1 MDILYLDNH
10 LLVVRK
16 PAGLLIQG
24 DHTADK
30 NLLDMGKAYLK
41 GAFGKPGNVFLGL
54 VHRLDRPV
62 SGVVVF
68 ARTSV
73 AARRLSDQFRRRT
86 VEKHYIA
93 LVEGKVVK
101 TGRLVHHI
109 ARRQTKSRIVSHA
122 GQRAELSFE
131 RLAYRHGISCIRVN
145 LATGRH
151 HQIRVQFAH
160 IGHPIVGDFK
170 YGSRK
175 PFPNRAI
182 GLHAQALRVTHPTK
196 KERMTFEAEPESFWP
211 VIYLPVSMRGPN
223 KDIP

>member
-10 LLVVRK
+10 LLVARK
-16 PAGLLIQG
+16 PAGMLIQG
-24 DHTADK
+24 DHTADE
-30 NLLDMGKAYLK
+30 NLLDAGKAFLK
-41 GAFGKPGNVFLGL
+41 VAFDKPGNVFLGL

-68 ARTSV
+68 ARTST

-86 VEKHYIA
+86 VEKCYVA
-93 LVEGKVVK
+93 LVEGRVAK

-109 ARRQTKSRIVSHA
+109 ARRQTKSRIVSRG

-131 RLAYRHGISCIRVN
+131 RLAYRRGLSHIRVN

-151 HQIRVQFAH
+151 HQIRVQCAH
-160 IGHPIVGDFK
+160 IGHPILGDFK

-182 GLHAQALRVTHPTK
+182 ALHARAIRVTHPTK
-196 KERMTFEAEPESFWP
+196 KERLTFEAAPESFWP
-211 VIYLPVSMRGPN
+211 EGFTHPSRGSS
-223 KDIP
+223 

>member
-10 LLVVRK
+10 LLVARK

-24 DHTADK
+24 DHTADE
-30 NLLDMGKAYLK
+30 NLLDLGKAYLK
-41 GAFGKPGNVFLGL
+41 IAFDKPGNVFLGL

-68 ARTSV
+68 ARTST

-86 VEKHYIA
+86 AKKRYVA
-93 LVEGKVVK
+93 LVEGKVAK
-101 TGRLVHHI
+101 TGRLVHGI

-131 RLAYRHGISCIRVN
+131 RLAYRRGLSHIRVN

-160 IGHPIVGDFK
+160 IGHPILGDFK

-182 GLHAQALRVTHPTK
+182 ALHAQSISVTHPTK
-196 KERMTFEAEPESFWP
+196 RERMTFEAEIESFWP
-211 VIYLPVSMRGPN
+211 KKLF
-223 KDIP
+223 

>member
-1 MDILYLDNH
+1 MDIFYLDNH

-24 DHTADK
+24 DHTADE

-41 GAFGKPGNVFLGL
+41 VAFGKPGNVFLGL

-182 GLHAQALRVTHPTK
+182 GLHAQAIRVTHPTK
-196 KERMTFEAEPESFWP
+196 KTRMTFEAEPESFWP
-211 VIYLPVSMRGPN
+211 VIYPPS
-223 KDIP
+223 

>member
-10 LLVVRK
+10 LLVARK

-24 DHTADK
+24 DHTADE
-30 NLLDMGKAYLK
+30 NLLDLGKAYLK
-41 GAFGKPGNVFLGL
+41 IAFDKPGNVFLGL

-68 ARTSV
+68 ARTST

-86 VEKHYIA
+86 AKKRYVA
-93 LVEGKVVK
+93 LVEGKVAK
-101 TGRLVHHI
+101 TGRLVHGI

-131 RLAYRHGISCIRVN
+131 RLAYRRGLSHIRVN

-160 IGHPIVGDFK
+160 IGHPILGDFK

-182 GLHAQALRVTHPTK
+182 ALHAQSISVTHPTK
-196 KERMTFEAEPESFWP
+196 RERMTFEAEIESFWP
-211 VIYLPVSMRGPN
+211 KGFAHLSKGSP
-223 KDIP
+223 

>member
-16 PAGLLIQG
+16 PAGMLVQG
-24 DHTADK
+24 NHTGDK

-41 GAFGKPGNVFLGL
+41 VIFNKPGNVFLGL

-68 ARTSV
+68 ARTSTS
-73 AARRLSDQFRRRT
+73 ARRLSQQFRERT
-86 VEKHYIA
+86 VEKRYMA
-93 LVEGKVVK
+93 LVHGKTPEK
-101 TGRLVHHI
+101 GRIVNYI
-109 ARRQTKSRIVSHA
+109 ARRQTKSRIVNA
-122 GQRAELSFE
+122 PQGQRAELSYE
-131 RLAYRHGISCIRVN
+131 RLAYRNGVSSVHVN

-151 HQIRVQFAH
+151 HQIRVQFADM
-160 IGHPIVGDFK
+160 GHPVLGDYK

-182 GLHAQALRVTHPTK
+182 ALHAQALTITHPTK
-196 KERMTFEAEPESFWP
+196 KEPITFETQPETFWP
-211 VIYLPVSMRGPN
+211 KSFT
-223 KDIP
+223 

>member
-16 PAGLLIQG
+16 PAGMLVQG
-24 DHTADK
+24 NHTRDE
-30 NLLDMGKAYLK
+30 NLLDIGKAYLK
-41 GAFGKPGNVFLGL
+41 VKFNKPGNVFLGL

-68 ARTSV
+68 ARTSTS
-73 AARRLSDQFRRRT
+73 ARRLSQQFRERT

-93 LVEGKVVK
+93 LVHGKTPEK
-101 TGRLVHHI
+101 GHLENHI
-109 ARRQTKSRIVSHA
+109 ARRQTKSRIVNAPH
-122 GQRAELSFE
+122 GQRAELTYE
-131 RLAYRHGISCIRVN
+131 RLAYRNGVSSLRVD

-151 HQIRVQFAH
+151 HQIRVQFAD
-160 IGHPIVGDFK
+160 IGHPVLGDFK

-182 GLHAQALRVTHPTK
+182 ALHAQSLTIIHPTK
-196 KERMTFEAEPESFWP
+196 KERMTFETRPETFWP
-211 VIYLPVSMRGPN
+211 KSFV
-223 KDIP
+223 

>member
-24 DHTADK
+24 DHTADE

-41 GAFGKPGNVFLGL
+41 DAFDKPGNVFLGL

-68 ARTSV
+68 ARTST

-86 VEKHYIA
+86 VEKYYIA

-131 RLAYRHGISCIRVN
+131 RLAYRRGISCIRVN

-160 IGHPIVGDFK
+160 IGHPILGDFK

-182 GLHAQALRVTHPTK
+182 ALHAQAISVTHPTK
-196 KERMTFEAEPESFWP
+196 KARMTFEAEPESFWP
-211 VIYLPVSMRGPN
+211 N
-223 KDIP
+223 

>member
-16 PAGLLIQG
+16 PAGMLVQG
-24 DHTADK
+24 NHTGDE
-30 NLLDMGKAYLK
+30 NLLDIGKAYLK
-41 GAFGKPGNVFLGL
+41 VKFNKPGNVFLGL

-68 ARTSV
+68 ARTSTS
-73 AARRLSDQFRRRT
+73 ARRLSQQFRERT

-93 LVEGKVVK
+93 LVHGK
-101 TGRLVHHI
+101 TPENGHLVNHI
-109 ARRQTKSRIVSHA
+109 ARRQTKSRIVNAPH
-122 GQRAELSFE
+122 GQRAELAYE
-131 RLAYRHGISCIRVN
+131 RMAYHNGVSSVRVD

-151 HQIRVQFAH
+151 HQIRVQFAD
-160 IGHPIVGDFK
+160 IGHPVLGDFK

-182 GLHAQALRVTHPTK
+182 ALHAQSLTIIHPTK
-196 KERMTFEAEPESFWP
+196 KEHMTFETRPEKFWP
-211 VIYLPVSMRGPN
+211 RSFT
-223 KDIP
+223 

>member
-182 GLHAQALRVTHPTK
+182 ALHAQAIRVTHPTK
-196 KERMTFEAEPESFWP
+196 KTRMTFEAEPESFWP